1 VVIDMYNNGAT
12 GGGTLAVTGMGA
24 SIWFDALWMFLAGFA
39 LIAATMA
46 VGRIVPR
53 RHG

>member
-1 VVIDMYNNGAT
+1 MVIEMYNNGAA
-12 GGGTLAVTGMGA
+12 GGGSLAVTGMGA

>member
-1 VVIDMYNNGAT
+1 MYNNGAA

-39 LIAATMA
+39 LIAAAMA